1 MTALS
6 YSQAHF
12 SGKIFNRLFFR
23 KTQRVLFTI
32 WIVGSHRMTVAILWH
47 QSRITTTVQ
56 YKRKHELLYSSSRLY
71 ESLAKSPLCR
81 MRHTLH
87 QVFIRQ

>member
-32 WIVGSHRMTVAILWH
+32 WIVGSHRMTVAIFMASVANYYHSTIQTKARALVL
-47 QSRITTTVQ
+47 IL
-56 YKRKHELLYSSSRLY
+56 K
-71 ESLAKSPLCR
+71 
-81 MRHTLH
+81 
-87 QVFIRQ
+87 II